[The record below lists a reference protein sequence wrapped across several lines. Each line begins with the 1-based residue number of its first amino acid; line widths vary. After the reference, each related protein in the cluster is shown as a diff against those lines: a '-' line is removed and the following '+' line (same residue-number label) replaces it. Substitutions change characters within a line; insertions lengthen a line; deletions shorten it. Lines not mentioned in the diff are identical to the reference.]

1 MIVSLT
7 DKQKKACE
15 QYVDMLTDEKL
26 KHMTDTF
33 ADGIQPI
40 IITLTKERPDL
51 HSFSISEI
59 TPAPEVTPPEKKNAR
74 KPAKNKQI
82 QQDIAETFA
91 KLEKK
96 QLESEGITLTI
107 VCLLPLV
114 TRVCMMITANRELKR
129 DKTPDLESG
138 KSFCPITVLIQGTSC

>member
-33 ADGIQPI
+33 AHGI
-40 IITLTKERPDL
+40 TNYNNFNKRKAWY
-51 HSFSISEI
+51 SFSISEI